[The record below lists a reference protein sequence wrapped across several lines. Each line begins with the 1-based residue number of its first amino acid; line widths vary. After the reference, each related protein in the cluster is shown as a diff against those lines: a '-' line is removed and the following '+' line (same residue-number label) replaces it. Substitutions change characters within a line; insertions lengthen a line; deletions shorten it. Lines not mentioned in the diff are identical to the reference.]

1 MQTPPKSGM
10 RRPALTSDFRSY
22 REDSLIR
29 FSAPYYV

>member
-10 RRPALTSDFRSY
+10 RRSALTSDVRSY
-22 REDSLIR
+22 REDSRMR